1 MHFAIYGRKSV
12 YSDKSDSISNQIK
25 MCKEYI
31 NFKFQGQVE
40 SITEY
45 TDDGLTGA
53 NTNRPQLKA
62 LLTDITDGLLDAL
75 VVYQLD
81 RLSRDVKDFSNIY
94 ATLEEHRIM
103 FISLK
108 ENIDTATPIGKAMM
122 YVTMVFAQMERETI
136 AARVTDNMIGLAK
149 KGLWTGGNPPVG
161 YIRKQIEI
169 NGKKHVTIIP
179 DPETMNWV
187 KWIFDTFLQNNYS
200 LQSMETTFRHQGIKT
215 LNGAFFSTTQLHKIL
230 TMPYCVEATPEVY
243 DYYESLGCKMDI
255 DSPREK
261 WDGKH
266 GVMIYGRST
275 EKYKRHTIQPK
286 TEWIVCIGLHEPFIS
301 AKKWLAVQ
309 ERFRQN
315 TFNKKQKY
323 DVPLLKGALYC
334 AKCGCRMQV
343 ARKKEKN
350 SVYSSYYCPTRPRK
364 GKEVCDMSAVSCW
377 KLDKKLLDVF
387 KTIAMNPSSIA
398 QYVAEPNDEPKSEW
412 RNFDSEI
419 TSYKAKIARLT
430 TFLSDVE
437 NSTAAK
443 HIVAEIEKLD
453 ANIQALQR
461 EKEMQRVQQRRATNN
476 QKSIEQKAADIGN
489 LIRGLSCF
497 TASEQNEIV
506 RNVIKELTWDGETLF
521 IRL

>member
-12 YSDKSDSISNQIK
+12 YSDKSDSISNQLK
-25 MCKEYI
+25 MCREYI
-31 NFKFQGQVE
+31 DLKFKGQVE

-62 LLTDITDGLLDAL
+62 LLTDISDGLLDAL

-81 RLSRDVKDFSNIY
+81 RLSRDVKDFSDIY
-94 ATLEEHRIM
+94 ATLEEHHIM

-108 ENIDTATPIGKAMM
+108 ENIDTTTPIGKAMM
-122 YVTMVFAQMERETI
+122 YTTMVFAQMERETI
-136 AARVTDNMIGLAK
+136 ATRITDNMIGLAK

-161 YIRKQIEI
+161 YIRKPIEI
-169 NGKKHVTIIP
+169 GGKKHVTIVP

-200 LQSMETTFRHQGIKT
+200 LQGMETAFRHQGIKT

-230 TMPYCVEATPEVY
+230 TMPYCVEATPDVY
-243 DYYESLGCKMDI
+243 DYYSDLGCKMDI

-266 GVMIYGRST
+266 GVMVYGRST
-275 EKYKRHTIQPK
+275 EKCKRHTVQPK
-286 TEWIVCIGLHEPFIS
+286 SEWIVCIGLHEAFIP
-301 AKKWLAVQ
+301 AKKWLTVQ
-309 ERFRQN
+309 DRFRQN

-323 DVPLLKGALYC
+323 NVPLLKGALYC

-350 SVYSSYYCPTRPRK
+350 NVYSSYYCQTRSRK
-364 GKEVCDMSAVSCW
+364 GKEVCDMSAISCQ

-387 KTIAMNPSSIA
+387 KTITMNPSSIV
-398 QYVAEPNDEPKSEW
+398 QYITKPNSEQKSKW
-412 RNFDSEI
+412 HNFDSEI
-419 TSYKAKIARLT
+419 ASYKTKITRLT
-430 TFLSDVE
+430 TLLSDVE

-453 ANIQALQR
+453 ANIGALQR
-461 EKEMQRVQQRRATNN
+461 EKEMQRVQQRRTTNN

-497 TASEQNEIV
+497 TADEQNEIV
-506 RNVIKELTWDGETLF
+506 KSVIKELTWDGETLF